1 MNAQAL
7 KIAVAGGLLISS
19 ALAAQPLRD
28 LQDRLA
34 AVRNV
39 QPIRVKV
46 DVELQHRGK
55 APLHLNDE
63 KQKGRVIIEAGPRGV
78 KVWEQK
84 RTGSTSHFSLW
95 NSEEKTV
102 PTPLVEEADA
112 FALIDPAGWL
122 GPFLIESTLVDD
134 QEATWEGTPAR
145 LLVVRPSHL
154 PAELEV
160 GKASTQGEPKPVILE
175 AKIWLGEDGLPLALE
190 RTAELRLPALTT
202 TQHQT
207 LTFQLVGGRLLVRRS
222 TETFSGTALAA
233 LHGSDTKKM
242 KVTVD

>member
-122 GPFLIESTLVDD
+122 
-134 QEATWEGTPAR
+134 
-145 LLVVRPSHL
+145 
-154 PAELEV
+154 
-160 GKASTQGEPKPVILE
+160 
-175 AKIWLGEDGLPLALE
+175 
-190 RTAELRLPALTT
+190 
-202 TQHQT
+202 
-207 LTFQLVGGRLLVRRS
+207 
-222 TETFSGTALAA
+222 
-233 LHGSDTKKM
+233 
-242 KVTVD
+242 